1 MKRFIT
7 LLAVTIIAGLGIGFV
22 AGFAYQRSREPVT
35 PPKPPAVCVAFSAP
49 CDLDEP
55 IDVRLRLSCASDEA
69 LSIHGVQISCRSSG
83 MPEGMRPLGPTTE
96 DTAQ

>member
-1 MKRFIT
+1 VKRAIIS
-7 LLAVTIIAGLGIGFV
+7 LLVLAVIGYAAGFV
-22 AGFAYQRSREPVT
+22 FGVLSARREPIT